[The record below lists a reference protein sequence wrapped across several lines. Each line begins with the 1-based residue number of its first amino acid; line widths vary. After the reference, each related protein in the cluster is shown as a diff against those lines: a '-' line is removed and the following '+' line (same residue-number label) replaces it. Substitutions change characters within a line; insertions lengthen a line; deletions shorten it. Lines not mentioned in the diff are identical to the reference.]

1 MNPIYGS
8 VGLLWSGSW
17 PLVEAAVDAVLKGAP
32 IDSIPSETAAAG
44 PVPHPT
50 YDIRHVSKAGSDAD
64 AELHKVNK
72 TTRTRFKRTGKS
84 SKVNDQSP
92 PSPRQT
98 QTQTQN
104 ENEAELSH
112 DDSCDHPIKPMCCEV
127 QREASIDTVEAA
139 SHVSQGEPGP
149 VVLECEDMALD
160 LTLGFGFQSVRRDAG
175 QAQSDPANRCES
187 SSGESTGPCSLGLA
201 LQLSA

>member
-32 IDSIPSETAAAG
+32 IDSIPCETAAAG

-50 YDIRHVSKAGSDAD
+50 YDIRHVFKASPD

-84 SKVNDQSP
+84 SKVNQSLLP
-92 PSPRQT
+92 ET
-98 QTQTQN
+98 QT

-112 DDSCDHPIKPMCCEV
+112 DDSCDHPIKAMCCEA
-127 QREASIDTVEAA
+127 QREASVDTVEAA

-149 VVLECEDMALD
+149 VVECEDMALD
-160 LTLGFGFQSVRRDAG
+160 LTLAFGFQSVRRDAG
-175 QAQSDPANRCES
+175 QAQAQAQSDPANRCES